1 MLSIYH
7 SATHQDR
14 AHSLP
19 LCLKEHILL
28 NTVNKKWT
36 RFALFVRTFF
46 DYAKQLLKSFWKY
59 EGNFVKY
66 VTSLEKSNLTENN

>member
-1 MLSIYH
+1 MLWIYH

-14 AHSLP
+14 ARSLP
-19 LCLKEHILL
+19 LCIKEHILL
-28 NTVNKKWT
+28 NTINKKWV

-46 DYAKQLLKSFWKY
+46 HYAKQLLKSFWKY